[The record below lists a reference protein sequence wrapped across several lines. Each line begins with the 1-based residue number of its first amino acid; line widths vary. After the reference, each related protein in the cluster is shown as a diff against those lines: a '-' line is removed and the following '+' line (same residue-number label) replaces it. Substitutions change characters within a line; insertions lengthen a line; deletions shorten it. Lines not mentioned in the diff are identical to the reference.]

1 MLQIMTIDTAMTD
14 EVAMTRTPFIDGEFV
29 PGEGTSFP
37 VFDPSTGEAF
47 AAVDGAS
54 VRQHDQAV
62 SACRRAFDN
71 GPWPNL
77 TVEARAE
84 VLLAFAAGL
93 IKKRDLFVE
102 ILIAETGATRGMA
115 ESSQFGMAL
124 AGAEEFPGL
133 ATSLAGWEPNE
144 VPLRRHFLGRKLQL
158 SIRRYEPV
166 GVAVAITPYNYP
178 LICAIRKIVPA
189 LLVGCTVVL
198 RPSPLTPLSTLL
210 LGEVARDAGVPPGVL
225 NVLAEAGADGAHRLT
240 THPDVDLVTFTGSVD
255 VGRSITAQ
263 AAPTLKRVI
272 LELGGK
278 SVQIHLPDV
287 FERGVAG
294 VVASGTTVFKALSGQ
309 ACSAQTRMLVPHE
322 RKAEVLEEL
331 KMATEDLVVGDAH
344 DPGTVVGPVISEAQL
359 QRIEKLVGE
368 GVRAGGRLVTGGS
381 RPAHLSRG
389 WYYEPTVVAVEDNAN
404 PLAQKEVFGPVLT
417 VQGYRDADEAVA
429 IANDSD
435 YGLSGGV
442 YTADLDLGLSMAE
455 RIRSGTVG
463 INGGMSNAYVS
474 VSGYK
479 QSGLSHEQGMLG
491 MRAFQECKHIVVSTA

>member
-14 EVAMTRTPFIDGEFV
+14 EVTMTRTPFIDGEFV
-29 PGEGTSFP
+29 SGEGPSFP

-47 AAVDGAS
+47 ASVDGAS
-54 VRQHDQAV
+54 VGQHDQAV
-62 SACRRAFDN
+62 ASCRRAFDE

-77 TVEARAE
+77 TVEERAE
-84 VLLAFAAGL
+84 ILLAFADGMA
-93 IKKRDLFVE
+93 KKRDLMVE
-102 ILIAETGATRGMA
+102 MLIAETGATRGMA

-124 AGAEEFPGL
+124 ACAEEFPAL

-144 VPLRRHFLGRKLQL
+144 VPLRKHLQGRRVLL

-166 GVAVAITPYNYP
+166 GVAVAITPYNFP
-178 LICAIRKIVPA
+178 MICAVRKIVPA

-210 LGEVARDAGVPPGVL
+210 LGEIAREAGIPRGVL
-225 NVLAEAGADGAHRLT
+225 NVLAEEGAEGAHRLT
-240 THPDVDLVTFTGSVD
+240 THPDVDLVSFTGSVD
-255 VGRSITAQ
+255 VGRAITAQ
-263 AAPTLKRVI
+263 SAPTLKRVI

-294 VVASGTTVFKALSGQ
+294 VVASGTSVFKALSGQ
-309 ACSAQTRMLVPHE
+309 ACSAQTRMLVPHDS
-322 RKAEVLEEL
+322 KAEVLEAL
-331 KMATEDLVVGDAH
+331 KSATEELVVGDAH

-359 QRIEKLVGE
+359 GKIEALVSE
-368 GVRAGGRLVTGGS
+368 GVAGGGRLVTGGG
-381 RPAHLSRG
+381 RPAGLTRG
-389 WYYEPTVVAVEDNAN
+389 WYYRPTVVEVDDNAN

-417 VQGYRDADEAVA
+417 VQGFRDPDEAVA

-463 INGGMSNAYVS
+463 VNGGMSNAYVS

-491 MRAFQECKHIVVSTA
+491 MRAFQECKHIVVGSA